1 MLPLVIAE
9 PTDAV
14 LKLKFDS
21 LILSPLDVAIAH
33 HPT

>member
-1 MLPLVIAE
+1 MLRLVIAE

-21 LILSPLDVAIAH
+21 LILSPLDATIAH

>member
-14 LKLKFDS
+14 LKFKFEP
-21 LILSPLDVAIAH
+21 LILSPLDVTIAH

>member
-21 LILSPLDVAIAH
+21 LILSPLDVTIAH
-33 HPT
+33 HST